1 MIELNLKVNGV
12 KDKYE
17 ICNDW
22 SEATVEQFMKFSAI
36 DFKAK
41 TEIETLVDVI
51 SAFSSISPDE
61 LLLIPAKKFM
71 KIIDAMEFTKSKLPE
86 VEKDSIIIND
96 EEYFLKKDFKDL
108 NTGEMISI
116 NMIIEQGDD
125 NLNRVIDKLLC
136 IFLRK
141 KVDGEIEVFTNDMM
155 SRCDMF
161 KKVKITEVYEMFIFF
176 SNIKITSEVNI
187 KVSSRAEKRKKGD
200 SK

>member
-161 KKVKITEVYEMFIFF
+161 KKVKITEVHEMFIFF

>member
-176 SNIKITSEVNI
+176 QI
-187 KVSSRAEKRKKGD
+187 SRLPQR
-200 SK
+200 SI